1 MCFRSSSSSPD
12 IRKLR
17 KQSSSGES
25 GCFNVNDDA
34 IANGSISI
42 CSSRTNMQIQQH
54 LMTSVSSSPAYYCS
68 ARRAIFSAIFYV
80 FPCIY
85 LDVIASNIATNRWNT
100 LLNEEQKNMPLPD
113 IIHDSFDLPHA
124 DHIIHELLREL
135 PLVLLGMIFVFG
147 FVLPY
152 DVLGRKK
159 LQYQYRRYEACTRY
173 FETRCVLELMRAL
186 SVWSTTQADPHG
198 LHCMNIEAHSIDYIF
213 TTFTFARCGDNLYS
227 GHASQ
232 LLSLAVSI
240 QTYIINLMLREKKRR
255 RYVHLL
261 ATSILWSSVL
271 IVGFYVV
278 LSRMHYT
285 VDVLMSFFLVPTVW
299 LAWASVSWP
308 TAPAVPSRASFKAC
322 KNSFLDLSREGMDA
336 LCN

>member
-17 KQSSSGES
+17 KRCSSGES
-25 GCFNVNDDA
+25 GCFLT
-34 IANGSISI
+34 GSISI
-42 CSSRTNMQIQQH
+42 CSSRTNMQEQQQ
-54 LMTSVSSSPAYYCS
+54 LMTSVSSSPSYYCS

-113 IIHDSFDLPHA
+113 IIHDSFDLPHD

-152 DVLGRKK
+152 DVLGRK
-159 LQYQYRRYEACTRY
+159 LQYRRYEACTRY

-271 IVGFYVV
+271 VVGFYVV

-299 LAWASVSWP
+299 LAWTSVSWP
-308 TAPAVPSRASFKAC
+308 TAPAVPSSNEEKRESFKAC
-322 KNSFLDLSREGMDA
+322 KNSFLDLSRGGMDA